1 MVTSPPDRS
10 SESRIFVA
18 FTVSATVWLL
28 IMTAAGLLA
37 SFEFSYPDLGSQAWM
52 SFGRLRAM
60 HTNGTFFGWA
70 TMALIGSA
78 MWAVARSS
86 GVRLQ
91 NQRFAWAAM
100 WLFNIATVLGS
111 ITLGQRAGG
120 RRRERFDR
128 RAAQRQ
134 RRRIR
139 LCNDGTANLRRQL
152 RRLSRCARWRRA
164 RRLSRPRRRSGR
176 HRCRRQGA
184 HYDGAPWLARQSHW
198 RQAVCGRDAGVSH
211 ATQRCGSRSGHRSRT
226 DVMGK

>member
-1 MVTSPPDRS
+1 MVNNPPDRS

-52 SFGRLRAM
+52 SFGRLRAI

-111 ITLGQRAGG
+111 ITLDTGLSNGSQEY
-120 RRRERFDR
+120 REWIMPVYLILVV
-128 RAAQRQ
+128 AV
-134 RRRIR
+134 
-139 LCNDGTANLRRQL
+139 LC
-152 RRLSRCARWRRA
+152 CAVR
-164 RRLSRPRRRSGR
+164 
-176 HRCRRQGA
+176 
-184 HYDGAPWLARQSHW
+184 
-198 RQAVCGRDAGVSH
+198 
-211 ATQRCGSRSGHRSRT
+211 
-226 DVMGK
+226 